1 MDKMFWLFSNID
13 IIFSLY
19 IGIWS
24 SSSWGQVRLASSEII
39 VEVVLQTLFK
49 NKQISNDY
57 EWINMFYRRSWRKP
71 IDYMYSNFKCE
82 LSALMPRKPKKFL
95 LTWSF
100 SIFHVMQKR

>member
-57 EWINMFYRRSWRKP
+57 EWINVFYRRSWRKQ
-71 IDYMYSNFKCE
+71 IDILIQTSNVSWMRLCHG
-82 LSALMPRKPKKFL
+82 SPKISCL
-95 LTWSF
+95 LA
-100 SIFHVMQKR
+100 M

>member
-24 SSSWGQVRLASSEII
+24 SSSWGQVRLESGEII

-57 EWINMFYRRSWRKP
+57 EWINVFYRRGWRIIFNLTSNASWVHLCHG
-71 IDYMYSNFKCE
+71 S
-82 LSALMPRKPKKFL
+82 
-95 LTWSF
+95 
-100 SIFHVMQKR
+100 